1 MVVDCPLPQP
11 CVDTGA
17 GLERLTAVT
26 QRVNSNF
33 ETDLFIDTFYK
44 VLNCKLGSDVWKAF
58 KNQHYQLEKQEEIEE
73 TISAESS

>member
-1 MVVDCPLPQP
+1 MQFDQQADGSRLPLPQP

-58 KNQHYQLEKQEEIEE
+58 KINI
-73 TISAESS
+73 IN